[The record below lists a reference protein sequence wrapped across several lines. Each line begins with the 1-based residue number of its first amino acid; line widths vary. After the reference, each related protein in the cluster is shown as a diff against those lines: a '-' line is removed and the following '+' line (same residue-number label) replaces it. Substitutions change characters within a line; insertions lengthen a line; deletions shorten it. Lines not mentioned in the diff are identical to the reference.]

1 MVRRRPPRQLG
12 RAIAQV
18 PRGDCWAARTADKV
32 NDLEAKGLT
41 TARRD
46 MVAEVNHLFEIL
58 WPERENEHNYDG
70 PPGDEKIPILWD
82 RSTEIFLCLMRR
94 RSPAQ
99 KRRALGM
106 ILMHLREP

>member
-1 MVRRRPPRQLG
+1 MVVGRRPPRWLG

-46 MVAEVNHLFEIL
+46 LVAEVNHLFECM
-58 WPERENEHNYDG
+58 WPKPENEHNYDG
-70 PPGDEKIPILWD
+70 PPGNEK
-82 RSTEIFLCLMRR
+82 FLI
-94 RSPAQ
+94 S
-99 KRRALGM
+99 
-106 ILMHLREP
+106 